1 MAQVFE
7 LQPRER
13 IVIDTARLDALC
25 RRLGQNATEVFV
37 IERVEQITD
46 RLAEIDWQNRSDLIS
61 EAQLLARQVA
71 VIAGEIGLVS
81 LARVAADLAAS
92 AGAGDRAAYRAV
104 WERLVRIG
112 DESLANVWESPSLQ
126 M

>member
-1 MAQVFE
+1 MVQVLEFK
-7 LQPRER
+7 PRDR

-25 RRLGQNATEVFV
+25 RRLGRIATESFV

-46 RLAEIDWQNRSDLIS
+46 RLADIDRQHRGDMSPEVGI
-61 EAQLLARQVA
+61 LARQVA

-81 LARVAADLAAS
+81 LARVAADLAVT
-92 AGAGDRAAYRAV
+92 AGTDNRPAYRAV
-104 WERLVRIG
+104 WDRLVRIG
-112 DESLANVWESPSLQ
+112 DESLANVWETPSLR